1 MLLNFISS
9 LLSHEILIF
18 DCGMFVCDQCE
29 KIRKQKGKF
38 LGSFRVAHTASLDE
52 TDNKIMNVRCTMH

>member
-1 MLLNFISS
+1 MMCF
-9 LLSHEILIF
+9 
-18 DCGMFVCDQCE
+18 CGCDAQCE

-52 TDNKIMNVRCTMH
+52 TDSKIMNVRCRICRYPCQS

>member
-1 MLLNFISS
+1 MICLCF
-9 LLSHEILIF
+9 
-18 DCGMFVCDQCE
+18 CGAQCE

-52 TDNKIMNVRCTMH
+52 TDSKIMNVRCRISQCRCQS